1 MAEEQPQPKKQRK
14 RTHAQTAVGEKPA
27 AKPAAKSTGPLGKA
41 RGHAPTLTLTLTPTL
56 TLTLPLP
63 LPLPLTLT
71 LTLTQTRARTQ
82 TLTLTALELEQ
93 ARDTAALLTACAHG
107 LNAWCFVA
115 GSDCGLGLW
124 ARSGLV
130 AGQALGQYAG
140 PRLPLQLQRR

>member
-1 MAEEQPQPKKQRK
+1 MHP
-14 RTHAQTAVGEKPA
+14 
-27 AKPAAKSTGPLGKA
+27 
-41 RGHAPTLTLTLTPTL
+41 LTLPLPLPLTPPLTL
-56 TLTLPLP
+56 PLTLPLP
-63 LPLPLTLT
+63 LPLPQTL
-71 LTLTQTRARTQ
+71 
-82 TLTLTALELEQ
+82 TLTLTALELKQ